1 MTNPRR
7 VDEVLHAAA
16 TLALWREGDLE
27 PTDQKYV
34 EESLDALYELCV
46 FAERA
51 ARDKYP
57 DWS

>member
-1 MTNPRR
+1 MGKER
-7 VDEVLHAAA
+7 VDKALSAAA
-16 TLALWREGDLE
+16 ALALWREETLE
-27 PTDQKYV
+27 P
-34 EESLDALYELCV
+34 ESQEAVVQALDELYELCV

>member
-1 MTNPRR
+1 MPNPKK
-7 VDEVLHAAA
+7 VDEVLSAAA
-16 TLALWREGDLE
+16 SLALWREGDLE
-27 PTDQKYV
+27 PVSQQSV
-34 EESLDALYELCV
+34 EDALDALYELCV